1 MHGGARCKWACRVT
15 SLSVDMRLDTCH
27 NLGMTESIAQR
38 IRQERDKRG
47 WNQAELSVRA
57 FGNDGR
63 TSDISHWESGKR
75 LPSLPNL
82 YALADAF
89 LISIHELIPVSVHT
103 LEAS

>member
-1 MHGGARCKWACRVT
+1 MA
-15 SLSVDMRLDTCH
+15 DT
-27 NLGMTESIAQR
+27 IALR
-38 IRQERDKRG
+38 IRQEREKRG

-89 LISIHELIPVSVHT
+89 LLSIHDLIPVTVRT
-103 LEAS
+103 LEASA

>member
-1 MHGGARCKWACRVT
+1 MEHDTALR
-15 SLSVDMRLDTCH
+15 LDLRLDTCH
-27 NLGMTESIAQR
+27 NSRMTDTIAQR
-38 IRQERDKRG
+38 IRQEREKRG

-63 TSDISHWESGKR
+63 TSDISHWESDKR

-89 LISIHELIPVSVHT
+89 ALSIHDLIPVS
-103 LEAS
+103 ASSLKPA